1 MLSYGAFTSLQYP
14 APPAA
19 PAFDTDAQAYIDEV
33 IAQGGTLDSTQQ
45 NAINDFYVGLKTDSL
60 YSEILLMYP
69 FTGGTI
75 ASHTVEGKAP
85 TTAANDITW
94 VGPLASNSAYHTSNG
109 IEMDGAAG
117 GGNVGYSAATLFS
130 GIDNVSMGVYGN
142 RLTTN
147 DQSFTIGTTS
157 GTISTPRMQM
167 NTPYDGNTVY
177 SAFGNANF
185 VTYTDST
192 APSGFWIASRT
203 STTLITLY
211 KNGSSVSSNTSSA
224 STSLKTQNFQ
234 LFAADTD
241 GTSSPQNMM
250 NADIQF
256 VYFGN
261 ALDSTQVAN
270 MNTRVTALQT
280 ALSRN

>member
-69 FTGGTI
+69 FTDGTI
-75 ASHTVEGKAP
+75 TSHTVEGKAP

-94 VGPLASNSAYHTSNG
+94 VGPLSSNSAYHTSNG
-109 IEMDGAAG
+109 IELDGAAG
-117 GGNVGYSAATLFS
+117 AGDLTYAWNSLFS
-130 GIDNVSMGVYGN
+130 GIDNVTVGVYAN
-142 RLTTN
+142 RATTN
-147 DQSFTIGTTS
+147 DSAFAIGSKSSTT
-157 GTISTPRMQM
+157 STPRMQL
-167 NTPYDGNTVY
+167 NIPYDSNRVY
-177 SAFGNANF
+177 ATFGNASF
-185 VTYTDST
+185 LTYLDGA
-192 APSGFWIASRT
+192 APNGFWVGSRT
-203 STTLITLY
+203 GTSLMKLY
-211 KNGSSVSSNTSSA
+211 KNGTSLVTSTSSA
-224 STSLKTQNFQ
+224 SITLKTQNIQ

-241 GTSSPQNMM
+241 GTTNSQNMM

-256 VYFGN
+256 VVFANGFDDTQN
-261 ALDSTQVAN
+261 ANL
-270 MNTRVTALQT
+270 NTRVTALQT